1 MTTLEEAL
9 DEEARAIVDVLE
21 GPGTESGSKA
31 RGSLS
36 KKRGSIDTTKDLSL
50 GVKPSR
56 PLPLQSTER
65 GKQEKT
71 LDELWDAL
79 DNDHAEPVPSP
90 RLRAHSPGGTPR
102 EYVTRS
108 GDVVDMMNAYR
119 RLSNEAISND
129 EARLSEVR
137 PEAVRGRLGSI
148 TESSLPP
155 GEGRLAKDY
164 DRKAVQSTDVAGG
177 EKLGFRGENTAAEG
191 LIPRGWKGRG
201 RSRKEKSGS
210 QENERKYGE
219 SSIGRSWKRIMQPK
233 VKNMPD
239 IEDDEPAE
247 PEESQDEEHEPS
259 LLNVSHRVH
268 PSTNYDQIVGIRIG
282 PGSTDSEELSEIR
295 RAQKLPINMSSID
308 TTISNRAIRM
318 IVRGK
323 FSQMQQE
330 AEDGLRRLRTYL
342 VATDLSEEAAYALE
356 WTIGTVLRDG
366 DTLLAVYAVDQEVG
380 TGKSPDPYIP
390 LHGPPINDRPLLRE
404 TASVVENLTAAT
416 ESKSTMLSRSSL
428 SSPALNQSQG
438 GLELPTNS
446 NPATSRAEQERL
458 HAVEM
463 ISQTCI
469 GYLRKTRLQVRVVV
483 EVIDCKSPKHMI
495 TEAIDGLEP
504 TMVILGSRGRS
515 ALKGVLL
522 GSFSNYLVT
531 KSSVPVMVA
540 RKRLKTLKGKTRSL
554 NVRLANNL
562 TPAKRLIDAKID

>member
-1 MTTLEEAL
+1 MSTLEEAL
-9 DEEARAIVDVLE
+9 DEEARAIIDVLE
-21 GPGTESGSKA
+21 GPSTEPGSEND
-31 RGSLS
+31 GSLG
-36 KKRGSIDTTKDLSL
+36 RNGGGIEHPKDSRLDVESN
-50 GVKPSR
+50 R
-56 PLPLQSTER
+56 PLPLRGTGR
-65 GKQEKT
+65 GKREKT

-79 DNDHAEPVPSP
+79 DKDYTKPGPSP
-90 RLRAHSPGGTPR
+90 GLRAHSPGGTPR

-119 RLSNEAISND
+119 RLSD
-129 EARLSEVR
+129 EANSNAGVGLPGIRSESVRARLDSM
-137 PEAVRGRLGSI
+137 
-148 TESSLPP
+148 TEDTLAP
-155 GEGRLAKDY
+155 GEGRLTKDY
-164 DRKAVQSTDVAGG
+164 PRKVDEGTEMAEG
-177 EKLGFRGENTAAEG
+177 EKSTADEG
-191 LIPRGWKGRG
+191 IFQRGWKGRG
-201 RSRKEKSGS
+201 RSRSEKSGS
-210 QENERKYGE
+210 QDEERRKYGE
-219 SSIGRSWKRIMQPK
+219 SSVGRSWKRMHKK
-233 VKNMPD
+233 VKNMLD
-239 IEDDEPAE
+239 VEDDEPAE
-247 PEESQDEEHEPS
+247 PEESQDEEPEPS
-259 LLNVSHRVH
+259 NLNVPHRVH
-268 PSTNYDQIVGIRIG
+268 PSTNYDQIVGIRIN

-318 IVRGK
+318 IIRGK

-380 TGKSPDPYIP
+380 TGKSPDPCIAP
-390 LHGPPINDRPLLRE
+390 HGLPTTDAPLLKE
-404 TASVVENLTAAT
+404 TATVVQNLTAST
-416 ESKSTMLSRSSL
+416 ERKSTTPGPSPLSG
-428 SSPALNQSQG
+428 PAISQSQG

-446 NPATSRAEQERL
+446 NPATSKAEQERL
-458 HAVEM
+458 YAVEM

-483 EVIDCKSPKHMI
+483 EVIHCKSPKHMI

-540 RKRLKTLKGKTRSL
+540 RKRLKPLKGKTRSL
-554 NVRLANNL
+554 NVRLSNNL